1 MSKLHIEK
9 MVLGMVQTNCYLA
22 INEENKEAVIID
34 PADRAQAIIQ
44 KIKSLQVKVAAI
56 LLTHGHFDH
65 TGAAMD
71 LKKELQ
77 VPVCVLEQEKAVT
90 EDNHLNLSSMFGL
103 PFVIKAD
110 RYLKDQEEVELAG
123 FKIKVLHTP
132 GHTKGGACYYLPEE
146 KTLFSGDTLF
156 RESIGR
162 TDFPTGNQAELSR
175 SVKELLNTLPEDT
188 QVCPGHESMTDIGHE
203 KKYNPFA

>member
-22 INEENKEAVIID
+22 VNEENKEAVIID
-34 PADRAQAIIQ
+34 PADRAEVIIQ
-44 KIKSLQVKVAAI
+44 KVKSLQVKVAAI

-65 TGAAMD
+65 SGAAMD
-71 LKKELQ
+71 LKKEFQ
-77 VPVCVLEQEKAVT
+77 VPVCVLEQEKVVT
-90 EDNHLNLSSMFGL
+90 EDNNLNLSSMFGL
-103 PFVIKAD
+103 PFVVKAD
-110 RYLKDQEEVELAG
+110 RFLQDQEEIELAG

-156 RESIGR
+156 CESKIGR
-162 TDFPTGNQAELSR
+162 AH
-175 SVKELLNTLPEDT
+175 V
-188 QVCPGHESMTDIGHE
+188 
-203 KKYNPFA
+203 

>member
-22 INEENKEAVIID
+22 VNEENREAVIID

-44 KIKSLQVKVAAI
+44 KVKSLQVKVAAV

-65 TGAAMD
+65 IGAAMD
-71 LKKELQ
+71 LKKEFQ
-77 VPVCVLEQEKAVT
+77 VPVCVLEQEKVIT
-90 EDNHLNLSSMFGL
+90 EDNNLNLSSMFGL
-103 PFVIKAD
+103 PFVVKAD
-110 RYLKDQEEVELAG
+110 RFFQDQEETELAG

-156 RESIGR
+156 CESIGR

-175 SVKELLNTLPEDT
+175 SVKGLLSTLPEDT
-188 QVCPGHESMTDIGHE
+188 RVCPGHESMTDIAHE

>member
-22 INEENKEAVIID
+22 VNEENREAVIID

-44 KIKSLQVKVAAI
+44 KVKSLQVKVAAV

-65 TGAAMD
+65 IGAAMD
-71 LKKELQ
+71 LKKEFQ
-77 VPVCVLEQEKAVT
+77 VPVCVLEQEKVIT
-90 EDNHLNLSSMFGL
+90 EDNNLNLSSMFGL
-103 PFVIKAD
+103 PFVVKAD
-110 RYLKDQEEVELAG
+110 RFFQDQEETELAG

-156 RESIGR
+156 CESIGR

-175 SVKELLNTLPEDT
+175 SVKGLLSTLPGDT
-188 QVCPGHESMTDIGHE
+188 RVCPGHESMTDIAHE

>member
-22 INEENKEAVIID
+22 VNEENKEAVIID
-34 PADRAQAIIQ
+34 PADRAEVIIQ
-44 KIKSLQVKVAAI
+44 KVKSLQVKVAAI

-65 TGAAMD
+65 SGAAMD
-71 LKKELQ
+71 LKKEFQ
-77 VPVCVLEQEKAVT
+77 VPVCVLEQEKVVT
-90 EDNHLNLSSMFGL
+90 EDNNLNLSSMFGL
-103 PFVIKAD
+103 PFVVKAD
-110 RYLKDQEEVELAG
+110 RFLQDQEEIELAG

-156 RESIGR
+156 CESIGR

-175 SVKELLNTLPEDT
+175 SVKGLLSTLPEDT
-188 QVCPGHESMTDIGHE
+188 RVCPGHESITDIAHE

>member
-22 INEENKEAVIID
+22 VNEENKEAVIID
-34 PADRAQAIIQ
+34 PADRAEVIIQ
-44 KIKSLQVKVAAI
+44 KVKSLQVKVAAI

-65 TGAAMD
+65 SGAAMD
-71 LKKELQ
+71 LKKEFQ
-77 VPVCVLEQEKAVT
+77 VPVCVLEQEKVVT
-90 EDNHLNLSSMFGL
+90 EDNNLNLSSMFGL
-103 PFVIKAD
+103 PFVVKAD
-110 RYLKDQEEVELAG
+110 RFFQDQEETELAG

-156 RESIGR
+156 CESIGR

-175 SVKELLNTLPEDT
+175 SVKGLLSTLPEDT
-188 QVCPGHESMTDIGHE
+188 RVCPGHESMTDIAHE
-203 KKYNPFA
+203 KQYNPFA

>member
-22 INEENKEAVIID
+22 VNEENKEAVIID
-34 PADRAQAIIQ
+34 PADRAEVIIQ
-44 KIKSLQVKVAAI
+44 KVKSLQVKVAAI

-65 TGAAMD
+65 SGAAMD
-71 LKKELQ
+71 LKKEFQ
-77 VPVCVLEQEKAVT
+77 VPVCVLEHEKVVT
-90 EDNHLNLSSMFGL
+90 EDNNLNLSSMFGL
-103 PFVIKAD
+103 PFVVKAD
-110 RYLKDQEEVELAG
+110 RFFQDQEETELAG

-156 RESIGR
+156 CESIGR

-175 SVKELLNTLPEDT
+175 SVKGLLSTLPEDT
-188 QVCPGHESMTDIGHE
+188 RVCPGHESMTDIAHE

>member
-22 INEENKEAVIID
+22 INEENREAVIID
-34 PADRAQAIIQ
+34 PADKAQAIIQ
-44 KIKSLQVKVAAI
+44 KVKSLQVKVAAV

-65 TGAAMD
+65 IGAAMD
-71 LKKELQ
+71 LKKEFQ
-77 VPVCVLEQEKAVT
+77 VPVCVLEQEKVIT
-90 EDNHLNLSSMFGL
+90 EDNNLNLSSMFGL

-110 RYLKDQEEVELAG
+110 RFFQDQEETELAG
-123 FKIKVLHTP
+123 FKVKVLHTP

-156 RESIGR
+156 CESIGR
-162 TDFPTGNQAELSR
+162 TDFPTGSQAELSK
-175 SVKELLNTLPEDT
+175 SVKGLLNTLPDDT
-188 QVCPGHESMTDIGHE
+188 LVCPGHESMTDIAHE

>member
-9 MVLGMVQTNCYLA
+9 MVLGMVKTNCYLA
-22 INEENKEAVIID
+22 VNEENREAVIID

-44 KIKSLQVKVAAI
+44 KVKSLQVKVAAV

-65 TGAAMD
+65 IGAAMD
-71 LKKELQ
+71 LKKEFQ
-77 VPVCVLEQEKAVT
+77 VPVCVLEQEKVIT
-90 EDNHLNLSSMFGL
+90 EDNNLNLSSMFGL
-103 PFVIKAD
+103 PFVVKAD
-110 RYLKDQEEVELAG
+110 RFFQDQEETELAG

-156 RESIGR
+156 CESIGR

-175 SVKELLNTLPEDT
+175 SVKGLLSTLPEDT
-188 QVCPGHESMTDIGHE
+188 RVCPGHESMTDIAHE

>member
-22 INEENKEAVIID
+22 VNEENKEAVIID
-34 PADRAQAIIQ
+34 PADRAEVIIQ
-44 KIKSLQVKVAAI
+44 KVKSLQVKVAAI

-65 TGAAMD
+65 SGAAMD
-71 LKKELQ
+71 LKKEFQ
-77 VPVCVLEQEKAVT
+77 VPVCVLEQEKVVT
-90 EDNHLNLSSMFGL
+90 EDNNLNLSSMFGL
-103 PFVIKAD
+103 PFVVKAD
-110 RYLKDQEEVELAG
+110 RFFQDQEETELAG

-156 RESIGR
+156 CESIGR

-175 SVKELLNTLPEDT
+175 SVKGLLSTLSEDT
-188 QVCPGHESMTDIGHE
+188 RVCPGHESMTDIAHE

>member
-22 INEENKEAVIID
+22 VNEENKEAVIID
-34 PADRAQAIIQ
+34 PADRAEVIIQ
-44 KIKSLQVKVAAI
+44 KVKSLQVKVAAI

-65 TGAAMD
+65 SGAAMD
-71 LKKELQ
+71 LKKEFQ
-77 VPVCVLEQEKAVT
+77 VPVCVLEQEKVVT
-90 EDNHLNLSSMFGL
+90 EDNNLNLSSMFGL
-103 PFVIKAD
+103 PFVVKAD
-110 RYLKDQEEVELAG
+110 RFFQDQEEIELAG

-156 RESIGR
+156 CESIGR

-175 SVKELLNTLPEDT
+175 SVKGLLSTLPEDT
-188 QVCPGHESMTDIGHE
+188 RVCPGHESITDIAHE

>member
-22 INEENKEAVIID
+22 VNEENKEAVIID
-34 PADRAQAIIQ
+34 PADRAEVIIQ
-44 KIKSLQVKVAAI
+44 KVKSLQVKVAAI

-65 TGAAMD
+65 SGAAMD
-71 LKKELQ
+71 LKKEFQ
-77 VPVCVLEQEKAVT
+77 VPVCVLEQEKVVT
-90 EDNHLNLSSMFGL
+90 EDNNLNLSSMFGL
-103 PFVIKAD
+103 PFVVKAD
-110 RYLKDQEEVELAG
+110 RFFQDQEETELAG

-156 RESIGR
+156 CESIGR

-175 SVKELLNTLPEDT
+175 SVKGLLSTLPEDT
-188 QVCPGHESMTDIGHE
+188 RVCPGHESMTDIAHE